1 MEVGLRKRSMRGTPC
16 ERAQPAK
23 GRLRRPAGS
32 QRPGLCHRLQPGH
45 RHVYYIRNS
54 EYTNIG
60 SRRTMTDLSVSKL
73 CKCLGD
79 DLRLSLV
86 CLMDVQREIC
96 VCDLVD
102 ALEAPQSTISRHLAQ
117 LRQCEL
123 VVARRQGTWMHYRL
137 NPELPQ
143 WALTVIE
150 TLAEPARAQL
160 GLRTPTPVCC

>member
-1 MEVGLRKRSMRGTPC
+1 MLTPT
-16 ERAQPAK
+16 Q
-23 GRLRRPAGS
+23 
-32 QRPGLCHRLQPGH
+32 
-45 RHVYYIRNS
+45 
-54 EYTNIG
+54 
-60 SRRTMTDLSVSKL
+60 L

-79 DLRLSLV
+79 DIRLSLI
-86 CLMDVQREIC
+86 CLLHGQGEVC

-102 ALEAPQSTISRHLAQ
+102 AMQAPQSTVSRHLAQ

-137 NPELPQ
+137 NPELPE

-160 GLRTPTPVCC
+160 GLRTPAPVCC

>member
-1 MEVGLRKRSMRGTPC
+1 MATTP
-16 ERAQPAK
+16 
-23 GRLRRPAGS
+23 
-32 QRPGLCHRLQPGH
+32 
-45 RHVYYIRNS
+45 I
-54 EYTNIG
+54 
-60 SRRTMTDLSVSKL
+60 SVTKL

-86 CLMDVQREIC
+86 CLMDVEREIC

-123 VVARRQGTWMHYRL
+123 VVARREGTWMHYRL
-137 NPELPQ
+137 NPELPE

-160 GLRTPTPVCC
+160 DLRAPTPVCC

>member
-1 MEVGLRKRSMRGTPC
+1 MEAGLVGAGCGSGPRPRKGGYAARQDPRDLD
-16 ERAQPAK
+16 K
-23 GRLRRPAGS
+23 DIRL
-32 QRPGLCHRLQPGH
+32 LQ
-45 RHVYYIRNS
+45 YIRKS
-54 EYTNIG
+54 EYTNTG
-60 SRRTMTDLSVSKL
+60 SRNTMTNLSVSKL

-102 ALEAPQSTISRHLAQ
+102 ALDAPQSTISRHLAQ

-137 NPELPQ
+137 NPELPE

-160 GLRTPTPVCC
+160 DLRTPAPVCC